1 MTPRRRYLRP
11 SPGSK
16 RVTIAMGDD
25 LYNLLVDMAAA
36 HNLTRSGI
44 ACKLLRSHPEINLPP
59 IQ

>member
-1 MTPRRRYLRP
+1 MTRPRYLRP

-16 RVTIAMGDD
+16 RVTIAMGND
-25 LYNLLVDMAAA
+25 LYEALVNLAAA

-59 IQ
+59 IE

>member
-1 MTPRRRYLRP
+1 
-11 SPGSK
+11 
-16 RVTIAMGDD
+16 MGDD
-25 LYNLLVDMAAA
+25 LYNALVTLAEA

>member
-1 MTPRRRYLRP
+1 MTRPRYLRP

-16 RVTIAMGDD
+16 RVTIAMGND
-25 LYNLLVDMAAA
+25 LYEALVNLAEA

-59 IQ
+59 IE